1 MRSFARNSSLLVVSG
16 IAFVALVAVGCG
28 GSLTPGSGSGGS
40 TGTGGGGG
48 DAGGPPT
55 GGTTGAA
62 GDIAVGTGGAAG
74 APAGCTVPK
83 SGEVPSEHRA
93 TAPACNPS
101 SPPPIPDGG
110 VPSCTTDADCASST
124 SYPSAYY
131 RYCAHGQCVFDQ
143 CLTDA
148 DCGSTGVCACSS
160 DYYGGNISH
169 HPNFCVPAN
178 CRLDSDC
185 GPGGYCS
192 PSRGT
197 CGTFQGFYCHTAA
210 DSCVDSTADC
220 ASCGLNACLY
230 SPAVAAFACGTV
242 FCNG

>member
-1 MRSFARNSSLLVVSG
+1 MKPIERKLSLFVAG
-16 IAFVALVAVGCG
+16 FAFVAWGTVGCS
-28 GSLTPGSGSGGS
+28 GSLTPGSGTGGS
-40 TGTGGGGG
+40 
-48 DAGGPPT
+48 AA
-55 GGTTGAA
+55 GTTGQ
-62 GDIAVGTGGAAG
+62 GGSFSTGGASGTAG
-74 APAGCTVPK
+74 AAGNGTAGAGGAGGVPPAVCTPPK

-101 SPPPIPDGG
+101 TQPPLPDGG
-110 VPSCTTDADCASST
+110 VPSCAADTDCTALVSGL
-124 SYPSAYY
+124 Y
-131 RYCAHGQCVFDQ
+131 RYCVHGQCAFDQ

-148 DCGSTGVCACSS
+148 ECGSTGVCACSS
-160 DYYGGNISH
+160 DYYGGNLAY

-185 GPGGYCS
+185 GQGGYCS

-210 DSCVDSTADC
+210 DSCVDSTVDC
-220 ASCGLNACLY
+220 AGCSGNACVY
-230 SPAVAAFACGTV
+230 SPAVAAFTCGSV

>member
-1 MRSFARNSSLLVVSG
+1 MKSIERNSSLLVVAG
-16 IAFVALVAVGCG
+16 IAFVALGAIGCG

-40 TGTGGGGG
+40 TGSGGGGG

-55 GGTTGAA
+55 GGTTGAGGVA
-62 GDIAVGTGGAAG
+62 GSGGAG
-74 APAGCTVPK
+74 GVPPAVCTAPK

-93 TAPACNPS
+93 AAPACKPS
-101 SPPPIPDGG
+101 NQPPAPDGG
-110 VPSCTTDADCASST
+110 VPSCTTDTDCTAIFSSL
-124 SYPSAYY
+124 Y
-131 RYCAHGQCVFDQ
+131 RYCVHGQCAFDQ
-143 CLTDA
+143 CLTDS

-160 DYYGGNISH
+160 DYYGGNISY

-192 PSRGT
+192 PSRGY

-210 DSCVDSTADC
+210 DSCVDPTVDC
-220 ASCGLNACLY
+220 QSCGFNACTY
-230 SPAVAAFACGTV
+230 SPAVAAFTCGSV
-242 FCNG
+242 ICSG